1 MPPSCI
7 HTFPMR
13 HKNSAKGNNIVSY
26 PDDTDVAVVMALQSE
41 YKDVNVDNAKKLLEM
56 TNLV

>member
-1 MPPSCI
+1 
-7 HTFPMR
+7 MR